1 MSDEQRMTTLS
12 PLFQP
17 PNFQAANQGP
27 LRANKAKEI
36 LWHAH
41 ARYIQAG
48 VPKDILAAME
58 PHVKEAARGYY
69 DRHVKG
75 SQDATP
81 EVSLGHIATL
91 GAFGGAPEAI
101 GENLQRLL
109 AKHGL

>member
-12 PLFQP
+12 PFFQP
-17 PNFQAANQGP
+17 PNFHDVNQGS

-36 LWHAH
+36 IWHAQ

-48 VPKDILAAME
+48 VPKDILSAME
-58 PHVKEAARGYY
+58 PHIKEAVAGYT

-91 GAFGGAPEAI
+91 GAFGGAPHI

>member
-1 MSDEQRMTTLS
+1 M
-12 PLFQP
+12 
-17 PNFQAANQGP
+17 
-27 LRANKAKEI
+27 RANKAKEI

-58 PHVKEAARGYY
+58 PHIKQAARGYY

-75 SQDATP
+75 SQDANP
-81 EVSLGHIATL
+81 EQSVAHIATL
-91 GAFGGAPEAI
+91 GTFGGAPEVI

-109 AKHGL
+109 DKHGL

>member
-1 MSDEQRMTTLS
+1 M
-12 PLFQP
+12 
-17 PNFQAANQGP
+17 
-27 LRANKAKEI
+27 RANKAKEI

-58 PHVKEAARGYY
+58 PHIKEAARGYL

-81 EVSLGHIATL
+81 EQSIGHIATL
-91 GAFGGAPEAI
+91 GAFAGAPEIIA
-101 GENLQRLL
+101 ENLKRLL
-109 AKHGL
+109 LKHGL

>member
-1 MSDEQRMTTLS
+1 MSNRDPNSTLS
-12 PLFQP
+12 PFFQP
-17 PNFQAANQGP
+17 ANFNDVNQGS

-36 LWHAH
+36 LWHAQ

-48 VPKDILAAME
+48 VPKDIISAME
-58 PHVKEAARGYY
+58 PHIRAAVSGYQ
-69 DRHVKG
+69 DRHIRG
-75 SQDATP
+75 SQEATP

-91 GAFGGAPEAI
+91 GAFGGAPHI